1 MSTRDQTGYN
11 SPMTI
16 SKLDI
21 IYFGIDIIKLPS
33 PHRTHLHFLS
43 AQSCPLEIIPIL
55 STLFDYFK
63 FVNLKFFYYF
73 LS

>member
-33 PHRTHLHFLS
+33 PHRIYLHFLS